1 MLHCGLGND
10 YFWDQDIF
18 YVKSKS
24 VKPKKSHLTKFFLI
38 MFEEK
43 GSMCNFEENLWNK
56 KFDQNHYGTPMQ
68 FDGII
73 AKLMDSFFF
82 VKLRIS

>member
-1 MLHCGLGND
+1 
-10 YFWDQDIF
+10 
-18 YVKSKS
+18 
-24 VKPKKSHLTKFFLI
+24 

-82 VKLRIS
+82 CEVKNFLSKFNVKRRMEEIVKYS